1 MALPEGTFARMPG
14 LLPFRLGAF
23 VAAAQ
28 CGCPVVPVAVK
39 GTRMVLRDIQWF
51 PRRGKIIVAIGDPLS
66 PDGKDFDAAVRLRD
80 RCRDAILQR
89 LGEPDLAH
97 ERLAVPTD

>member
-1 MALPEGTFARMPG
+1 
-14 LLPFRLGAF
+14 
-23 VAAAQ
+23 
-28 CGCPVVPVAVK
+28 
-39 GTRMVLRDIQWF
+39 MVLRDIQWF